1 MSATEHS
8 PVCTVRVTLPHHL
21 SVLAGVGSEIELA
34 VVAPVSQRTILDA
47 LESRYPMLR
56 GTVRD
61 HVTLKRRAKVR
72 FFANE
77 EDVSHDPPD
86 QPLPDVIASGRKAVH
101 DHRRDFGGLKA
112 ENPAPCG

>member
-1 MSATEHS
+1 MSPTENS
-8 PVCTVRVTLPHHL
+8 PVCTVRVALPHHL
-21 SVLAGVGSEIELA
+21 CVLAGTGSEIDLA
-34 VVAPVSQRTILDA
+34 VVAPVSQRAILDA

-86 QPLPDVIASGRKAVH
+86 KVLPDVVASGEKPFMIVGAIS
-101 DHRRDFGGLKA
+101 GG
-112 ENPAPCG
+112 